1 MSNARGPILSTA
13 DHGRISQ
20 AIRKA
25 EERTSGEIVCVLAR
39 SSDDYFFPAAFFLLL
54 GAMAASLLAGLW
66 IDQTWHTLQ
75 FWQFV
80 ATQIVAAASL
90 MLVIWWWPGLRI
102 HLVPRRLRYL
112 RAHRAAVAQ
121 FLATN
126 IHATRDRTG
135 VLIFVSLAEHYAEVL
150 ADAGINARVPQ
161 EQWNAIVAHLVSHA
175 AKGEIAGGFE
185 HAVAEAGALLAA
197 QFPRGSDDHNELE
210 DRLVEI

>member
-1 MSNARGPILSTA
+1 MATLSEA
-13 DHGRISQ
+13 DHKRISD

-25 EERTSGEIVCVLAR
+25 EAGTTGEIVCVLAR
-39 SSDDYFFPAAFFLLL
+39 SSDDYFFPAAFFLTL
-54 GAMAASLLAGLW
+54 GATAASLLVGLW

-80 ATQIVAAASL
+80 ATQIVAVGSL
-90 MLVIWWWPGLRI
+90 MLVIWRWPGLRI

-126 IHATRDRTG
+126 IHATRARTG
-135 VLIFVSLAEHYAEVL
+135 VLVFVSLAEHYAEVV

-161 EQWNAIVAHLVSHA
+161 ERWNAVVAHLVAHA
-175 AKGEIAGGFE
+175 ARGEIAEGFE
-185 HAVAEAGALLAA
+185 HAIAETGALLAA
-197 QFPRGSDDHNELE
+197 EFPRGRDDPNELA

>member
-1 MSNARGPILSTA
+1 MAILSGA
-13 DHGRISQ
+13 DHSRISA

-25 EERTSGEIVCVLAR
+25 EAGTSGEIVCVLAG
-39 SSDDYFFPAAFFLLL
+39 SSDDYFFPAAFFLTL
-54 GAMAASLLAGLW
+54 GAMLASLLVGLW

-80 ATQIVAAASL
+80 ATQMIAVGSL
-90 MLVIWWWPGLRI
+90 MLLIWWQPGLRI
-102 HLVPRRLRYL
+102 HFVPRRLRYL
-112 RAHRAAVAQ
+112 RAHRAAVGQ

-126 IHATRDRTG
+126 IHATAGRTG
-135 VLIFVSLAEHYAEVL
+135 VLIFVSMAEHYAEVV

-161 EQWNAIVAHLVSHA
+161 ERWNAIVAHLTAHA
-175 AKGEIAGGFE
+175 AKGEIVAGFE

-197 QFPRGSDDHNELE
+197 EFPRGREDPNELE